1 MNKYRKRLEAIAFI
15 EKQIEIEKTML
26 RGMSNYFGRKEKTQ
40 SSIRQEF
47 RDKIDVLN
55 YILEKIKEDI

>member
-1 MNKYRKRLEAIAFI
+1 MNKYRKRLEAISFI

-26 RGMSNYFGRKEKTQ
+26 RGMSDYFGRKEKTQ